1 MKNNSTQLTM
11 VYMLA
16 MTVFVYVCFAQ
27 QETNF
32 AQLTMDL
39 QNIISSPTSTDEEL
53 LQSIAKL
60 GKVTEP
66 PMFWVQIANDH
77 KYSEKHR
84 IRAVFALFRR
94 HCQCCGDAFQL
105 GIMLNG
111 SKWVEESDIAKLSSD
126 VFALPEYLPDPDAS
140 AFCISVLHG
149 PKLYIELQGQ
159 ITIESFREILRGRAS
174 SKLDSP
180 IVRLDYAD
188 DFDEWFSGRFKAN
201 SSR

>member
-1 MKNNSTQLTM
+1 M

-94 HCQCCGDAFQL
+94 HCQFCEGVFEFSKRLD
-105 GIMLNG
+105 G
-111 SKWVEESDIAKLSSD
+111 SKWIEECEIHKLSD
-126 VFALPEYLPDPDAS
+126 VVPGFAGFVSSQNCS
-140 AFCISVLHG
+140 AFCIAVIHG
-149 PKLYIELQGQ
+149 PHLYLKLEDIVSV
-159 ITIESFREILRGRAS
+159 ESFREIMRGRATPGMDGRV
-174 SKLDSP
+174 LDIS
-180 IVRLDYAD
+180 YAD
-188 DFDEWFSGRFKAN
+188 DYDEWFCGQPRNHKVDIGWKRFD
-201 SSR
+201 